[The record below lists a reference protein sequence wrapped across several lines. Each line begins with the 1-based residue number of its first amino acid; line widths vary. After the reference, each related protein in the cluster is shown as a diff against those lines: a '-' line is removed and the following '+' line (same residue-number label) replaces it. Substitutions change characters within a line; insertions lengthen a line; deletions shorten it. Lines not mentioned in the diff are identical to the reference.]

1 MVELDRFR
9 SSCRFLTKR
18 KTGPCVLVTKRGK
31 FIQRSPF
38 LTDNSSSAP
47 A

>member
-1 MVELDRFR
+1 
-9 SSCRFLTKR
+9 
-18 KTGPCVLVTKRGK
+18 VLVTKRGK